1 MAVTFNTHSAKA
13 RPKAL
18 IISSPSQLPEIVT
31 NALYYGDNL
40 AVLRE
45 SIASES
51 VDLVYLDPPF
61 NSNANYN
68 VLFKSPAGAG
78 SQAQIEAFEDTWH
91 WGPEAE
97 DAFDQ
102 VIQSGNTDAADLLRA
117 MRSFLGENDMMAYLA
132 MMAIRLLEL
141 HRVLKP
147 TGSLYLHCDPTAS
160 HYLKLT
166 LDSIYDAGNFRNE
179 IIWKRTSAHSSAKRF
194 GPVHDSLLFYTVS
207 DSYTWNKVTQSY
219 SEEYLTLKYRDEDSR
234 GRYRLS
240 DLTGAGIRSGD
251 SGKPWRAFDPT
262 PLGRHWGV
270 PLAIVASLTS
280 DIGLTT
286 QQKLDLLDEHGFIY
300 WTPGRGGKPGFPQLK
315 RHLKAGQPVQDV
327 IDDIAPINSMAK
339 DRLGYPTQKPV
350 ELLER
355 ILSASSNPGD
365 LVLDPFCG
373 CGTAVHAAQKLG
385 RQWIG
390 IDITHLAVSLIERRL
405 KDAFP
410 GIAFEVHGT
419 PKDIDGARDLA
430 TRDKYQFQWW
440 AVSLI
445 DAQPYG
451 GKKKGADSGI
461 DGLIYF
467 RSDATTTERAVVSV
481 KGGEHVGVAMIH
493 ELKSVMA
500 REKAPIGVFLT
511 LAEPTHPMIAEAAS
525 AGFYELGGR
534 KYPRL
539 QIITIEDALKGEK
552 PAIPLVD
559 TGAAFKKATRESAAQ
574 PKLDF

>member
-1 MAVTFNTHSAKA
+1 M
-13 RPKAL
+13 
-18 IISSPSQLPEIVT
+18 T

-40 AVLRE
+40 AVLRD

-68 VLFKSPAGAG
+68 VLFKSPSGEQSA
-78 SQAQIEAFEDTWH
+78 AQIEAFEDTWH
-91 WGPEAE
+91 WGQEAE

-102 VIQSGNTDAADLLRA
+102 VIRSGNTDAADLLRA
-117 MRSFLGENDMMAYLA
+117 VRSFLGDNDMMAYLA
-132 MMAIRLLEL
+132 MMAVRPLEL

-160 HYLKLT
+160 HYLKLV
-166 LDSIYDAGNFRNE
+166 LDAIFGASFYRNE
-179 IIWKRTSAHSSAKRF
+179 ITWKRTTTHS
-194 GPVHDSLLFYTVS
+194 DSKTWSRVADTILFYTNG
-207 DSYTWNKVTQSY
+207 DNFAWNTPRDLH
-219 SEEYLTLKYRDEDSR
+219 SEEYVAGKYTHDDGD
-234 GRYRLS
+234 GRLYML
-240 DLTGAGIRSGD
+240 DNM
-251 SGKPWRAFDPT
+251 
-262 PLGRHWGV
+262 
-270 PLAIVASLTS
+270 TS
-280 DIGLTT
+280 PNPRPNMMYEW
-286 QQKLDLLDEHGFIY
+286 K
-300 WTPGRGGKPGFPQLK
+300 GFPYPDKGWRYSMATMKHLDDEMRIYYPTKPDGSYDLNKRPRLK
-315 RHLKAGQPVQDV
+315 RFLSEMEGGVMGT
-327 IDDIAPINSMAK
+327 IWTDIPPINSQAQE
-339 DRLGYPTQKPV
+339 RLGYPTQKPLA
-350 ELLER
+350 LLER
-355 ILSASSNPGD
+355 ITSASSNPGD
-365 LVLDPFCG
+365 VVLDPFCG

-410 GIAFEVHGT
+410 GIIFDVHGT

-467 RSDATTTERAVVSV
+467 RSDAKTTERAIVSV
-481 KGGEHVGVAMIH
+481 KGGEHVGVPMIRD
-493 ELKSVMA
+493 LKGVLD

-511 LAEPTHPMIAEAAS
+511 LAAPTHPMIAEAAS
-525 AGFYELGGR
+525 AGFYELGAR

-539 QIITIEDALKGEK
+539 QIITIEDALHGEK

-559 TGAAFKKATRESAAQ
+559 SGAAFRKATKEAPAQ
-574 PKLDF
+574 GKLDF